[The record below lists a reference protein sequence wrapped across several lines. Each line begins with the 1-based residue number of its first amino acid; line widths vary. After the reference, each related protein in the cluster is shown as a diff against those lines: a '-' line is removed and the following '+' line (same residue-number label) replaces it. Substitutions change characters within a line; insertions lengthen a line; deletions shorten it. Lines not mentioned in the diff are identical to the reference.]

1 MYGLTTLENGLRVL
15 TVAIPHV
22 QSVSLGFFLD
32 VGSRYES
39 DALGGAS
46 HFVEHMLFK
55 GTEKRPSARDIA
67 EAIEGKGGVFNA
79 STGLET
85 TLYWAKVAA
94 RYAPEALDVL
104 SDMLLHSTF
113 EAEELEKE
121 RAVITEEIGYTLDTP
136 DSLAQALVSQLQWPA
151 HPLGRDIAGTKQS
164 VAGLDRSSLLAYLAR
179 HYRPGRAVLGLAG
192 QVDHGEGIDWARSCL
207 SGWEPGAPA
216 VYEPAPANHRGPELL
231 LQYKDTEQA
240 HLSFSFSALSRT
252 DARRYTLRLLNVILG
267 EGMRSRLFQE
277 VRERLGLAYGVD
289 SYVSTLQDS
298 GAIGIYAG
306 VAANVAETA
315 LRAILG
321 QLDRLRQEPV
331 PQDELEKAREFTK
344 GRLALALEDS
354 FAVVSYY
361 AHQELLAPEVVG
373 LDELVDRYE
382 EVETTGIMEL
392 AQELFQTERLNLAV
406 VGPIIDDGDRFRQA
420 LHF

>member
-151 HPLGRDIAGTKQS
+151 HPTWRTTTDLEGRF
-164 VAGLDRSSLLAYLAR
+164 
-179 HYRPGRAVLGLAG
+179 
-192 QVDHGEGIDWARSCL
+192 
-207 SGWEPGAPA
+207 SG
-216 VYEPAPANHRGPELL
+216 
-231 LQYKDTEQA
+231 
-240 HLSFSFSALSRT
+240 
-252 DARRYTLRLLNVILG
+252 
-267 EGMRSRLFQE
+267 
-277 VRERLGLAYGVD
+277 
-289 SYVSTLQDS
+289 
-298 GAIGIYAG
+298 
-306 VAANVAETA
+306 
-315 LRAILG
+315 
-321 QLDRLRQEPV
+321 
-331 PQDELEKAREFTK
+331 
-344 GRLALALEDS
+344 
-354 FAVVSYY
+354 
-361 AHQELLAPEVVG
+361 
-373 LDELVDRYE
+373 
-382 EVETTGIMEL
+382 
-392 AQELFQTERLNLAV
+392 
-406 VGPIIDDGDRFRQA
+406 
-420 LHF
+420 